1 MPKSSIAR
9 GVVIGLCTI
18 SSLTEGQIVRGT
30 VIQPNGV
37 APVRTVVV
45 TAVDSLGR
53 ERSRVLVDSLGRFR
67 LALDAGTWRIRS
79 RQIGYRMEESPGF
92 VLRPGEERTLE
103 LSAPF
108 RAIALPTVQ
117 IVEAKACAS
126 DARSASTLDA
136 LWEQVEASVQ
146 VAGAVAEDTTVRAQ
160 WAKYTQTGASDD
172 LLRRLVHLE
181 FNSGASR
188 RVFTSVDERVLAK
201 EGFVTQAVDGVV
213 VRAPDADLLLTPW
226 FRSTHCFRVKKSEN
240 KLRPQIGLS
249 FAPIHRQWDRVD
261 VTGTLWLS
269 TPALRLERIEFEY
282 VGLPLASIGR
292 VPGGS
297 VVFGSLPDSTL
308 FVHEW
313 EVVFPMQF
321 EAPRMAESSE
331 LERGRVS
338 VTGRRQLRVP
348 DWHYEGGSVYGWT
361 RGGKALFADE
371 RQRRVFAVKNLDSA
385 ANAVAFGIGIADVP
399 MQTVK
404 AGEMVT
410 FGFVPN
416 GMLPV
421 VRQEHLFDDV
431 WRTDTS
437 AIELGDDR
445 SPIQLEYPSIATEIF
460 QRCGHRRPN
469 DKHFDLL
476 LKFETAIGR
485 VSVKREVRVDWQD
498 GFLIQRNGSTV
509 SARDQVLVARL
520 NAYGFAVGCDL
531 PRETKLRIT
540 LVEGDLES
548 SHGYVRA
555 ETAATV
561 IVWRPSTPQ
570 RPH

>member
-1 MPKSSIAR
+1 
-9 GVVIGLCTI
+9 
-18 SSLTEGQIVRGT
+18 
-30 VIQPNGV
+30 
-37 APVRTVVV
+37 
-45 TAVDSLGR
+45 
-53 ERSRVLVDSLGRFR
+53 
-67 LALDAGTWRIRS
+67 
-79 RQIGYRMEESPGF
+79 MEESPGF

-117 IVEAKACAS
+117 IVETKACAS

-146 VAGAVAEDTTVRAQ
+146 VAGAVAEDTTVRAR

-181 FNSGASR
+181 FSSGKSH
-188 RVFTSVDERVLAK
+188 RVFTAIDERVLAK

-213 VRAPDADLLLTPW
+213 VRAPDADLLVTPW
-226 FRSTHCFRVKKSEN
+226 FRTTHCFRVKKTEN
-240 KLRPQIGLS
+240 RRRPQIGLN
-249 FAPIHRQWDRVD
+249 FAPIHRPRDRVD
-261 VTGTLWLS
+261 VTGTLWFA
-269 TPALRLERIEFEY
+269 TPTLTLERIEFEY
-282 VGLPLASIGR
+282 VGLPMASTGR
-292 VPGGS
+292 VPGGR

-308 FVHEW
+308 FVREW
-313 EVVFPMQF
+313 EVAFPMKF
-321 EAPRMAESSE
+321 DGPLVAESPE

-338 VTGRRQLRVP
+338 VVGQRQLRVR
-348 DWHYEGGSVYGWT
+348 DWHYEGGTVYGWT
-361 RGGKALFADE
+361 RGGKTLFSDE
-371 RQRRVFAVKNLDSA
+371 RQRLLFAVRALDSA
-385 ANAVAFGIGIADVP
+385 SKEVAVGIGITDVP

-404 AGEMVT
+404 AGETVT

-416 GMLPV
+416 GTLSV
-421 VRQEHLFDDV
+421 VRQQHLFDEI

-509 SARDQVLVARL
+509 SARDQVLMARL
-520 NAYGFAVGCDL
+520 DAYGFAVGCDL

-555 ETAATV
+555 ETAETV
-561 IVWRPSTPQ
+561 IVWRPSNPQ
-570 RPH
+570 RAH